1 MEEMRQHA
9 GLQKN
14 NFIYKNTVTYNY
26 SKEYEQLKN
35 IYKKLHK
42 EGTSL
47 ESAENIFDGKSLKF
61 FFKAI
66 KQVITITNSKSII
79 DFGCGKAKYYF
90 EEVLIENKKYHN
102 IQSYWDIDNITLYD
116 PGYRKFQ
123 TYPNK
128 ILDGVIC
135 VDVVEHIPEADV
147 EKFIEEIFSLATK
160 FVFIVIACYPAKK
173 YLPDGRNVHL
183 SIKKPEEWQ
192 RIISKVKKIHP
203 TINPFVICSETRK
216 KFVTVS

>member
-1 MEEMRQHA
+1 MGA
-9 GLQKN
+9 C
-14 NFIYKNTVTYNY
+14 
-26 SKEYEQLKN
+26 
-35 IYKKLHK
+35 
-42 EGTSL
+42 
-47 ESAENIFDGKSLKF
+47 F
-61 FFKAI
+61 F
-66 KQVITITNSKSII
+66 
-79 DFGCGKAKYYF
+79 
-90 EEVLIENKKYHN
+90 L
-102 IQSYWDIDNITLYD
+102 DIDNITLYD

-160 FVFIVIACYPAKK
+160 FVFIAIACYPAKK

-216 KFVTVS
+216 KFITVS